1 MDVDTSVSGE
11 DDSEMDE
18 GEKQKPAT
26 KTFGKQLQNNNNFHK
41 RPLQVKAFTRRR
53 RTR

>member
-41 RPLQVKAFTRRR
+41 QPLQVKAFTRRR